1 MRCAALP
8 ALMGPTL
15 DSREIAVRVRALIG
29 GGDVE
34 HAAERLSVSE
44 RTLRISVDE
53 LAPRPTLEV
62 LAAII
67 REYGVDPSWL
77 LFGVYDSAT
86 HRAAMEYDGGMRPSD
101 LLKFATSRLLAEQEE
116 RRNGQVDSRLEG

>member
-1 MRCAALP
+1 
-8 ALMGPTL
+8 MGPNL
-15 DSREIAVRVRALIG
+15 DSRDIAVRVRALIG
-29 GGDVE
+29 GQNADDVE
-34 HAAERLSVSE
+34 RAAERLSVSE

-53 LAPRPTLEV
+53 LAPRPTLEI

-86 HRAAMEYDGGMRPSD
+86 HRAAMEHEGGLGPAD
-101 LLKFATSRLLAEQEE
+101 LLKFATARLLADQQE
-116 RRNGQVDSRLEG
+116 RRNGREELRREG

>member
-1 MRCAALP
+1 MR
-8 ALMGPTL
+8 PTL
-15 DSREIAVRVRALIG
+15 DSREIAIRVRALIG
-29 GGDVE
+29 GQHAGDVE
-34 HAAERLSVSE
+34 GAAERLSVSE

-86 HRAAMEYDGGMRPSD
+86 HRAAIEHEGGMGPSD
-101 LLKFATSRLLAEQEE
+101 LLKFATARVLAEQQE
-116 RRNGQVDSRLEG
+116 RRNGQESRLEP